1 MLMESETPDIVAQA
15 RQTLSLMHDWGFA
28 PTLPV
33 LARDMLGGEVSTDSL
48 EVALRSPHIFQ
59 TTDGFV
65 VLQGYEFLLENS
77 KRRQTSNRLL
87 NGHARAIAE
96 SFAERLATVCPYVQS
111 VALSGSVASGGYQS
125 GDDIDFDL
133 FVRAGTKYVC
143 YLAANLIGLTYSWR
157 FRKARSTTARLAF
170 LLPKVIC
177 INVVWAEDESRPFV
191 RQDAGMAF
199 ELLRCQPI
207 VGAYT
212 FGQVLARNRWLF
224 EFFPQLLKRT
234 WVDTVNRGSSRIGSL
249 LSGVGERPR
258 ALRLLN
264 RACRIV
270 SWALYTLVQAVRK
283 GDAVARAR
291 IDFLKTVKYPYEVFQ
306 D

>member
-1 MLMESETPDIVAQA
+1 M
-15 RQTLSLMHDWGFA
+15 
-28 PTLPV
+28 
-33 LARDMLGGEVSTDSL
+33 
-48 EVALRSPHIFQ
+48 
-59 TTDGFV
+59 

-157 FRKARSTTARLAF
+157 FRKARSTTARLTF

-249 LSGVGERPR
+249 LSGAVLTETIFSWPGLGRYATAAAIALDFPAVLGVTLLAAIVYPVGNLLVDIAYFWLDPR
-258 ALRLLN
+258 
-264 RACRIV
+264 
-270 SWALYTLVQAVRK
+270 TQH
-283 GDAVARAR
+283 G
-291 IDFLKTVKYPYEVFQ
+291 
-306 D
+306 